1 MSKSDNWYLKEIL
14 ANFSGDN
21 STYLAVKSIVVNNLT
36 SKGVSCSIE
45 NGMTTLANKILDIQG
60 EPVTYDY
67 DVSLNLSSDDVYLG
81 DDITL
86 TSTLNADIDNT
97 TVDLDGILRGATV
110 KFYLGS
116 TLLGT
121 SNTNSQGVATYNYTP
136 NTTGD
141 YTFHSVFDGADDF
154 DGATSSDVTVSVT
167 EEQTIE
173 TVTITCLGYGTDI
186 PFYHPN
192 YPYVVHFNGETKN
205 TNNSGQATFTNVE
218 SGTKVV
224 RLWRGA
230 GSYYMTTFDG
240 NSSPTVEVDSEHTSI
255 TTYWITG

>member
-1 MSKSDNWYLKEIL
+1 MKNRNWYLQKIL
-14 ANFSGDN
+14 LNFSNDGA
-21 STYLAVKSIVVNNLT
+21 TYKAVKSIVVNNLT
-36 SKGVSCSIE
+36 SKGVSCSME
-45 NGMTTLANKILDIQG
+45 NGMTTLANKILDIQSG
-60 EPVTYDY
+60 TVTHDY
-67 DVSLNLSSDDVYLG
+67 DVSLNLSSDDVVLG
-81 DDITL
+81 NDIIL
-86 TSTLNADIDNT
+86 TATLNANIDNT
-97 TVDLDGILRGATV
+97 TVDLDGEISGATV
-110 KFYLGS
+110 KFYLNN

-136 NTTGD
+136 SDVGD
-141 YTFHSVFDGADDF
+141 YTFHTVFDGADDF
-154 DGATSSDVTVSVT
+154 DDATSSDVTVSVT

-205 TNNSGQATFTNVE
+205 TNTNGQATFTNVG

-230 GSYYMTTFDG
+230 GSYYMRTFDG